1 MTCTKRLRIL
11 FFTLSLSLFFPKQKR
26 AWGGWCLIPLRVLE
40 LGDQPGWS
48 PGWWASPCP
57 GAESR
62 ALNHHGA
69 QGACAG
75 APRVGISGPCSS
87 APGGKLLPIAQLWW
101 GVVLVVYVVCA
112 FFFFFLR
119 SQDHFSFPLRV
130 KTKGKNSWEIKWHWR
145 NTVSDSQ
152 SRLGFLLFHQKD
164 VLRRAG
170 RSGKPAG
177 HQHPAVPHWP

>member
-75 APRVGISGPCSS
+75 ALRVGISGPCS
-87 APGGKLLPIAQLWW
+87 PRHGGKLLPIAWLWL
-101 GVVLVVYVVCA
+101 GAVLYVV
-112 FFFFFLR
+112 FFFLGAR
-119 SQDHFSFPLRV
+119 ITSPSLLGWKQRERTP
-130 KTKGKNSWEIKWHWR
+130 GEIKWSWR
-145 NTVSDSQ
+145 NAVSDSQ
-152 SRLGFLLFHQKD
+152 SWPGFLLFHQKD
-164 VLRRAG
+164 VLRRPG
-170 RSGKPAG
+170 PSGKPAG